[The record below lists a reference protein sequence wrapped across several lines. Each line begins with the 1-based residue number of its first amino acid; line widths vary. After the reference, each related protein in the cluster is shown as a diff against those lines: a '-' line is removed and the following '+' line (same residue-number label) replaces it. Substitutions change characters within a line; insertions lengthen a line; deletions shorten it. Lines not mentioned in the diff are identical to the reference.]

1 MTVPRAASFPSAR
14 TRTVD
19 SFTLAMA
26 VVNSFPTA
34 RLDLA
39 SAQPSDASPTKAT
52 PTNNIRRIM
61 IDLRNPARSRRVG

>member
-1 MTVPRAASFPSAR
+1 
-14 TRTVD
+14 
-19 SFTLAMA
+19 MA